1 MSFCRIQW
9 EGSARQVSVPCGLSI
24 YLNQRVLLKKS
35 LEDHPINYYFRS
47 FGSCGYHNYHANDI
61 GFHYHISVSSN
72 GHLPKSKSQY

>member
-47 FGSCGYHNYHANDI
+47 FESCGYHNYYANDI
-61 GFHYHISVSSN
+61 GFHDHINVSSN
-72 GHLPKSKSQY
+72 GHLPKSKFQY